1 MKDIAISLKN
11 VTHKYR
17 VKFNFPDRT
26 EEREVTGVNNINLV
40 IKGGETVAVLGP
52 NGSGKT
58 TLLKII
64 AGLISAD
71 NGEVKIN
78 GKVRGIFEL
87 GAGLIPDASGF
98 QNVEMLLKLYGE
110 YSSDKIHKIIEFSEL
125 GDFIYAP
132 VKTYSQ
138 GMYLRLA
145 FSVAINTEPD
155 ILVVDDILAVG
166 DAHFQKK
173 CLAKIREI
181 INKGKTVLIVTHN
194 FDLAQALC
202 SRGLFMEKGKIVGD
216 GPIHHMRPFFDSITG
231 NIGGIGIVKNEKICF
246 IFNNGRGSIIY
257 NNNII
262 TSDLGLFFIYIQ
274 DGKVLYSVDLAWQ
287 VEEKRY
293 SLVAEGKFGE
303 KIISRCI
310 FYLEGNHLKLF
321 VESLIPEL
329 RFNIMLQSA
338 YSIVKYDDQLIKLPD
353 VNEVQKREWDRVVET
368 ICNSMILTSHCQ
380 DLPSL
385 LMLFSSTNVSIY
397 NYNFHEKVRIFQ
409 TSQQNMSFNL
419 IIEFMNSLIIEEN
432 ASKAAINPL
441 KNWFTAHC
449 NKFLSRIFH
458 DVQFISYKK
467 GESLQELKYEVI
479 NTSASQFI
487 EIIKSE
493 RDNYSMIFICSIQGE
508 SIRFNVYSPQVIDK
522 IDGIDFY
529 LYCYDIYSDNL
540 GERQITDKEF
550 QNVGEI
556 EKFILQSSK
565 EEVCDLNVNVSPAA
579 TLLVRKE
586 NNFIVF
592 RFLFKINIEGQ
603 TLIFKL

>member
-1 MKDIAISLKN
+1 MKDIAISLKD

-17 VKFNFPDRT
+17 IKFNFPDRT

-40 IKGGETVAVLGP
+40 VKTGETVAVLGP

-87 GAGLIPDASGF
+87 GAGLIPDATGF
-98 QNVEMLLKLYGE
+98 QNIEMLLKLYGE
-110 YSSDKIHKIIEFSEL
+110 YFPDKIYKIIEFSEL

-132 VKTYSQ
+132 VRTYSQ

-166 DAHFQKK
+166 DVHFQKK

-181 INKGKTVLIVTHN
+181 INKEKTVLIVTHN

-262 TSDLGLFFIYIQ
+262 TPDLGLFFIYTQ

-287 VEEKRY
+287 VKERKY

-310 FYLEGNHLKLF
+310 FSLEGNHLKLF

-338 YSIVKYDDQLIKLPD
+338 YSTIKYDEQLIKLPD
-353 VNEVQKREWDRVVET
+353 VNEVQKREWDKVLESV
-368 ICNSMILTSHCQ
+368 CDNMVLTSHCQ

-385 LMLFSSTNVSIY
+385 LMLFSPTNVSIY
-397 NYNFHEKVRIFQ
+397 NYNFYEKVRIFQ

-419 IIEFMNSLIIEEN
+419 IIEFLNDLIEKDTPIVT
-432 ASKAAINPL
+432 INPL
-441 KNWFTAHC
+441 KNWLTTHQNNFFA
-449 NKFLSRIFH
+449 RIFH

-467 GESLQELKYEVI
+467 GEFLQELKYEVI
-479 NTSASQFI
+479 NASASQFI

-493 RDNYSMIFICSIQGE
+493 RDNYSMIFTSNIQGE
-508 SIRFNVYSPQVIDK
+508 SIRFNVYSPQVTDK

-529 LYCYDIYSDNL
+529 LYCYDIYCDNL

-550 QNVGEI
+550 QNVGEV
-556 EKFILQSSK
+556 EKFILQSSR
-565 EEVCDLNVNVSPAA
+565 EEVCDLNVNISPAA

-586 NNFIVF
+586 NNFSVL
-592 RFLFKINIEGQ
+592 RFLFKINLEGQ